1 MFNLDDDDSRTP
13 PQLEEHI
20 DDDASP
26 RARGERIP
34 GGIELALR
42 QMDIQVIGYTNT
54 ENYQENKEETSLD
67 VEMALV
73 RVDSHMQAV
82 TNTLW
87 PDATPQLFYR
97 GDANQ
102 RLQLGTIDDR
112 INVDWQNRVGQG
124 QDYLWRHF
132 HELSNLDRQHISIRG
147 LDFHLDPH
155 LEAQIHRL
163 APRASLLD
171 LLF

>member
-1 MFNLDDDDSRTP
+1 MTTHHLA
-13 PQLEEHI
+13 Q
-20 DDDASP
+20 
-26 RARGERIP
+26 GEK
-34 GGIELALR
+34 EF
-42 QMDIQVIGYTNT
+42 QVVLNWHSGRWTS
-54 ENYQENKEETSLD
+54 EKDQENKEETSLD

-87 PDATPQLFYR
+87 PDATPQLFYQ

-124 QDYLWRHF
+124 QDYLWRRF
-132 HELSNLDRQHISIRG
+132 SNLDRQHISIRG